1 MQPLITLSTI
11 KIGKQVLIE
20 NINTSY
26 EKKIRLLG
34 LGISTGLLISVLR
47 NRGGD
52 MVIALGNARISIGR
66 TLAQLIEVKE

>member
-47 NRGGD
+47 SRGGD